1 MSSTAKLSYTSAMI
15 LASIDAGAVYGLSIM
30 ELTGLPSGTVYPAM
44 RRLEAAKLITAQW
57 EDERIATRELRP
69 ARKYYKLNRAGKEML
84 VAVRERYPLLQQMKP
99 VPEVQSK

>member
-69 ARKYYKLNRAGKEML
+69 ARKYYKLTKSGAQALKSQIADWLTFEA
-84 VAVRERYPLLQQMKP
+84 AVRKILGDAT
-99 VPEVQSK
+99 